1 VKKLEEL
8 DVLRAALFGEGRS
21 EETEAAHA
29 SSDASLGAPAEAS
42 EREGDERA
50 EIIEAVRAAKKQAG
64 LPEDCDLAAQGWGVH
79 VVGHSLGAGVGA
91 IVALLLRAPK
101 FGIEAALQRSN
112 SVRGSARGVRAIA
125 VSCPLATVTPALA
138 DEMKDFTTTVVLG
151 KDVVCRGSVRG
162 LEEQRNRCVVRRRS
176 LPCALGSAPPSRAYR
191 RPSACSVLLF
201 VHFCL
206 FVSSAPPVLSPLR
219 CCLVAHAPPTFRAR
233 SLLPH
238 AGPAERSG

>member
-1 VKKLEEL
+1 M
-8 DVLRAALFGEGRS
+8 LRAALFGEGRS

-138 DEMKDFTTTVVLG
+138 NEMKDFTTTVVLG

-191 RPSACSVLLF
+191 APPCVFSSF
-201 VHFCL
+201 VHVCL
-206 FVSSAPPVLSPLR
+206 FVSSAPLLLSPLR